1 MQQNVVSLPI
11 TNSECD
17 SPNSVKNRGDFSA
30 LELRFSCLNSSKSAL
45 RFSFVN
51 FQVKVYSDRA
61 ASDCCNKTKK
71 KENTTCYMSVIWPV
85 KRKLYFWLQNTAKSK
100 ATNPFSVSTG
110 FVNSQMLGGGKKKR
124 VWVMGFLWPA
134 VVGKTKRWEWKDW
147 YPGKEKWNYRL
158 SSWAAE
164 QTAHEP
170 CHVPSWE
177 WSWHSSFLTSELP
190 DATRRL
196 PEQQLIAEVQA
207 AACSRAVACERVF
220 AVRPVSLRIHRLCFF
235 PKSSLPPSFDL

>member
-1 MQQNVVSLPI
+1 MNRWEGVKLACQKLQSKILRVRNKISKSYVAKKKRPTLKAYALSNFAFFFLSMQQNVVSLPI

-124 VWVMGFLWPA
+124 VWVMGFL
-134 VVGKTKRWEWKDW
+134 
-147 YPGKEKWNYRL
+147 
-158 SSWAAE
+158 
-164 QTAHEP
+164 
-170 CHVPSWE
+170 
-177 WSWHSSFLTSELP
+177 
-190 DATRRL
+190 
-196 PEQQLIAEVQA
+196 
-207 AACSRAVACERVF
+207 
-220 AVRPVSLRIHRLCFF
+220 
-235 PKSSLPPSFDL
+235 